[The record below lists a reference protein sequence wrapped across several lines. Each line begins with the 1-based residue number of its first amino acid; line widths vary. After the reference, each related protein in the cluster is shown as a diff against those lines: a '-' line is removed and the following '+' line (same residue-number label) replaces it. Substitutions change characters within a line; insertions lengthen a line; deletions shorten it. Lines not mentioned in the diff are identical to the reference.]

1 MNPGEADPPSCA
13 GQTIAHDA
21 AGARCNAGFHAKA
34 WYKVIYDLGIGA
46 LVSLAFYVLVVR
58 LPEYQQRQRLKR
70 SLEMHYRAFRLNC
83 IEIMLAVAAGRFA
96 GGQAEA
102 LLDPEEFKKYFKQEI
117 APGTERWD
125 EFMKRRAKA
134 GLVAYG
140 NTDERVFV

>member
-1 MNPGEADPPSCA
+1 
-13 GQTIAHDA
+13 
-21 AGARCNAGFHAKA
+21 
-34 WYKVIYDLGIGA
+34 
-46 LVSLAFYVLVVR
+46 LAFYVLVVR